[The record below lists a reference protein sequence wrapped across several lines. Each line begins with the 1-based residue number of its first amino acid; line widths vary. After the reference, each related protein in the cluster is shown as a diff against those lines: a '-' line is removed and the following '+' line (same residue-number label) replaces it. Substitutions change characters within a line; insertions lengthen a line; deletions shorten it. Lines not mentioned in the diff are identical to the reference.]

1 MQTFPTG
8 VRKPKQNPKKRLLQR
23 ISSCFPEISSPLQL
37 EVNSKEPI
45 NSLIDKLIENLPEP
59 CPKASLAHMQKI
71 CDLQEQKIT
80 TKIRVLRNLDVF
92 DEMNKFSD
100 FLGNIKYM
108 NQQELEHLYYESI
121 NKMVLFDH
129 KCADSQMSIEEEK
142 EEEHDSLTQFQVKF
156 EENEETK
163 SHSKAF
169 YQHFLQS
176 NNDSLIEK
184 DENEDPCEIHDKK
197 DFYVKMEDFSAFPG
211 LTLNNNFNNNCKK
224 IKKFPLDF
232 NSIHNLLDEQENS
245 NIFSPPRQSTMNEL
259 NILKEIDLNEGGVSN
274 ISNRLYE

>member
-1 MQTFPTG
+1 MQTFPSG
-8 VRKPKQNPKKRLLQR
+8 VRKPKQNAKTRLLQR
-23 ISSCFPEISSPLQL
+23 ISSCFPEMSSPLHL

-45 NSLIDKLIENLPEP
+45 NSLIDKLIEKLPEP
-59 CPKASLAHMQKI
+59 SSKASLAHMQKT

-80 TKIRVLRNLDVF
+80 AKIRVYRNLDVF
-92 DEMNKFSD
+92 EEMNKFSN

-108 NQQELEHLYYESI
+108 NQQELERLYYESI
-121 NKMVLFDH
+121 NKMVFFDQ
-129 KCADSQMSIEEEK
+129 KSAESQMSIEEEIG
-142 EEEHDSLTQFQVKF
+142 EDQDSLTQFQVKY

-163 SHSKAF
+163 SHSKGF
-169 YQHFLQS
+169 YRHFLQS
-176 NNDSLIEK
+176 ANDSLIEK
-184 DENEDPCEIHDKK
+184 DENEDPCELHGKK
-197 DFYVKMEDFSAFPG
+197 DFYVKMEEFSAFPG
-211 LTLNNNFNNNCKK
+211 LTLNDNNGCKK

-274 ISNRLYE
+274 LSNRLYD